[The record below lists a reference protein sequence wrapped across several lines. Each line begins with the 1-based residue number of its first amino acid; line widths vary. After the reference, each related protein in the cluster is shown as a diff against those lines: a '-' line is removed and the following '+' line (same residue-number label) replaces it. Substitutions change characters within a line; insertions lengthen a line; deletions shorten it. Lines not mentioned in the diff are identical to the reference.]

1 MKEIT
6 RIFAVFLLVSI
17 FFLPFSLSQGL
28 MIGINNYHIEVGA
41 TIGKSVPAYIA
52 VLNPSPYAFKARV
65 YFDCDNCKSDLYFF
79 GTKIG
84 EIIEDPYQLISIDK
98 KEVYVPPNTMG
109 DGIPITITLTPKLIL
124 IKYLRLYTPE
134 SINFLVR
141 LINPDYPG
149 SFDLPYPSL
158 FLGDR
163 TIRGR
168 IVVNVYESTFGAAG
182 VTPAMAST
190 YIARVKGM
198 PLGSLLIIL
207 LGIIFVV
214 WVINKKTKFLKKSKK
229 LFSKFM
235 KKKKR

>member
-1 MKEIT
+1 
-6 RIFAVFLLVSI
+6 
-17 FFLPFSLSQGL
+17 
-28 MIGINNYHIEVGA
+28 
-41 TIGKSVPAYIA
+41 
-52 VLNPSPYAFKARV
+52 
-65 YFDCDNCKSDLYFF
+65 
-79 GTKIG
+79 
-84 EIIEDPYQLISIDK
+84 DK